1 MFGSREERFMREVF
15 FCTAYSAHDI
25 SLRAAVKPVM

>member
-15 FCTAYSAHDI
+15 FCTAYSAHDF
-25 SLRAAVKPVM
+25 RFAPR